1 MDFWDILTYGAW
13 GLSALLLLWMVADAI
28 KVNREY
34 DENLLMS
41 SREGVD
47 DLFDDG
53 TVRQDGRS

>member
-34 DENLLMS
+34 DETLLMS
-41 SREGVD
+41 SQEGVD
-47 DLFDDG
+47 DLFG
-53 TVRQDGRS
+53 EGSGHQGERS